1 MSYIKQ
7 LRAKLDSG
15 QITAVELSRR
25 YLAKIQKQ
33 DQDINSV
40 ITICEEQALQ
50 EAQKADD
57 AIAQGKQGLLTGI
70 PILHKDLFCT
80 KDIKTTAASKML
92 DNFVAP
98 YDSTVTKKCKDSGM
112 VTLGKLNMDEFA
124 MGSTNEHSYYGAVSN
139 PWDLDRVPGGSSG
152 GSAAAV
158 AAGFC
163 PVSTGSDTG
172 GSVRQPASFCGLT
185 AMKPTYGST
194 SRHGMVAFASSFD
207 QAGIFGHYAED
218 VAIMLDTISGE
229 CEFDSTCVG
238 IEPNIFTKDLDKSI
252 NGKII
257 GIDENLIKD
266 LPEQI
271 QQSIQVAL
279 DNFKKLGAEIK
290 SIKVPD
296 LKEAL
301 STYYIITPAEAAANL
316 ARFDGVRYGYRS
328 DKAQNLDELYRFSR
342 TEGFGEEVKRRI
354 MIGNYVLAS
363 SQYDSYYN
371 KAQQLRRIMTDQM
384 NEIFKEVDAIFMP
397 ASPSEAFKKGDKLDP
412 VSAYL
417 SDVYTIPA
425 NISGLPAISFPIG
438 FANGLPVGG
447 QFMAKAFNDNVLTQ
461 LVTQYQKEY
470 GVDDFI
476 LEQARV
482 Y

>member
-1 MSYIKQ
+1 MSYIKK
-7 LRAKLDSG
+7 LRARLDSG
-15 QITAVELSRR
+15 EVTAVELTKQ
-25 YLAKIQKQ
+25 YLAKIK
-33 DQDINSV
+33 DQDKSINSV
-40 ITICEEQALQ
+40 ITLCEAEALK
-50 EAQKADD
+50 EAENAD
-57 AIAQGKQGLLTGI
+57 AIISAGKQSLLTGI

-80 KDIKTTAASKML
+80 KGIKTTAASKML

-98 YDSTVTKKCKDSGM
+98 YDSTVTKNCKDQGM

-158 AAGFC
+158 AAGFA

-194 SRHGMVAFASSFD
+194 SRFGMVAFASSFD

-218 VAIMLDTISGE
+218 VAIMLDAISGE
-229 CEFDSTCVG
+229 CQYDSTCVG
-238 IEPNIFTKDLDKSI
+238 VKENHFTQDLEKDIS
-252 NGKII
+252 GKVI
-257 GIDENLIKD
+257 GVDESLIKD
-266 LPEQI
+266 LPAQI
-271 QQSIQVAL
+271 QEAVATTL
-279 DNFKKLGAEIK
+279 KNFEKLGAEIK
-290 SIKVPD
+290 SVKVPD

-316 ARFDGVRYGYRS
+316 ARYDGIRYGYRNPEAR
-328 DKAQNLDELYRFSR
+328 DLDELYRKSR
-342 TEGFGEEVKRRI
+342 TDGFGEEVKRRI

-371 KAQQLRRIMTDQM
+371 KAQQLRKVMTDQI
-384 NEIFKEVDAIFMP
+384 NQIFEQVDVIFMP
-397 ASPSEAFKKGDKLDP
+397 AAPSEAFKKGDKLDP

-417 SDVYTIPA
+417 SDIYTIPA
-425 NISGLPAISFPIG
+425 NISGLPAIAFPIG
-438 FANGLPVGG
+438 FANDLPVGG

-461 LVTQYQKEY
+461 MVTQYQNSY
-470 GVDDFI
+470 GIEEFI
-476 LEQARV
+476 LEQARI
-482 Y
+482 

>member
-1 MSYIKQ
+1 MSYIKK
-7 LRAKLDSG
+7 LRARLDSG
-15 QITAVELSRR
+15 EVTAVELTKQ
-25 YLAKIQKQ
+25 YLAKIK
-33 DQDINSV
+33 DQDKSINSV
-40 ITICEEQALQ
+40 ITLCEAEALK
-50 EAQKADD
+50 EAENAD
-57 AIAQGKQGLLTGI
+57 AIISAGKQSLLTGI

-80 KDIKTTAASKML
+80 KGIKTTAASKML

-98 YDSTVTKKCKDSGM
+98 YDSTVTKNCKDQGM

-124 MGSTNEHSYYGAVSN
+124 MGSTNEHSHYGAVSN

-158 AAGFC
+158 AAGFA

-194 SRHGMVAFASSFD
+194 SRFGMVAFASSFD

-218 VAIMLDTISGE
+218 VAIMLDAISGE
-229 CEFDSTCVG
+229 CQYDSTCVG
-238 IEPNIFTKDLDKSI
+238 VKENHFTQDLEKDIS
-252 NGKII
+252 GKVI
-257 GIDENLIKD
+257 GVDESLIKD
-266 LPEQI
+266 LPAQI
-271 QQSIQVAL
+271 QEAVSKTL

-290 SIKVPD
+290 SVKVPD

-316 ARFDGVRYGYRS
+316 ARYDGIRYGYRNPEAR
-328 DKAQNLDELYRFSR
+328 DLDELYRKSR
-342 TEGFGEEVKRRI
+342 TDGFGEEVKRRI

-371 KAQQLRRIMTDQM
+371 KAQQLRKVMTDQI
-384 NEIFKEVDAIFMP
+384 NQIFEQVDVIFMP
-397 ASPSEAFKKGDKLDP
+397 AAPSEAFKKGDKLDP

-417 SDVYTIPA
+417 SDIYTIPA
-425 NISGLPAISFPIG
+425 NISGLPAIAFPIG
-438 FANGLPVGG
+438 FANDLPVGG

-461 LVTQYQKEY
+461 MVTQYQNSY
-470 GVDDFI
+470 GIEEFI
-476 LEQARV
+476 LEQARI
-482 Y
+482 

>member
-1 MSYIKQ
+1 MSYIKK
-7 LRAKLDSG
+7 LRARLDSG
-15 QITAVELSRR
+15 EVTAVELTKQ
-25 YLAKIQKQ
+25 YLAKIK
-33 DQDINSV
+33 DQDKSINSV
-40 ITICEEQALQ
+40 ITLCEAEALK
-50 EAQKADD
+50 EAENAD
-57 AIAQGKQGLLTGI
+57 AIISAGKQSLLTGI

-80 KDIKTTAASKML
+80 KGIKTTAASKML

-98 YDSTVTKKCKDSGM
+98 YDSTVTKNCKDQGM

-158 AAGFC
+158 AAGFA

-194 SRHGMVAFASSFD
+194 SRFGMVAFASSFD

-218 VAIMLDTISGE
+218 VAIMLDAISGE
-229 CEFDSTCVG
+229 CQYDSTCVG
-238 IEPNIFTKDLDKSI
+238 VKENHFTQDLEKDIS
-252 NGKII
+252 GKVI
-257 GIDENLIKD
+257 GVDESLIKD
-266 LPEQI
+266 LPAQI
-271 QQSIQVAL
+271 QEAVSKTL

-290 SIKVPD
+290 SVKVPD

-316 ARFDGVRYGYRS
+316 ARYDGIRYGYRNPEAG
-328 DKAQNLDELYRFSR
+328 DLDELYRKSR
-342 TEGFGEEVKRRI
+342 TDGFGEEVKRRI

-371 KAQQLRRIMTDQM
+371 KAQQLRKVMTDQI
-384 NEIFKEVDAIFMP
+384 NQIFEQVDVIFMP
-397 ASPSEAFKKGDKLDP
+397 AAPSEAFKKGDKLDP

-417 SDVYTIPA
+417 SDIYTIPA
-425 NISGLPAISFPIG
+425 NISGLPAIAFPIG
-438 FANGLPVGG
+438 FANDLPVGG

-461 LVTQYQKEY
+461 MVTQYQNSY
-470 GVDDFI
+470 GIEEFI
-476 LEQARV
+476 LEQARI
-482 Y
+482 

>member
-1 MSYIKQ
+1 MSYIKK
-7 LRAKLDSG
+7 LRARLDSG
-15 QITAVELSRR
+15 EVTAVELTKQ
-25 YLAKIQKQ
+25 YLAKIK
-33 DQDINSV
+33 DQDKSINSV
-40 ITICEEQALQ
+40 ITLCEAEALK
-50 EAQKADD
+50 EAENAD
-57 AIAQGKQGLLTGI
+57 AIISAGKQSLLTGI

-80 KDIKTTAASKML
+80 KGIKTTVASKML

-98 YDSTVTKKCKDSGM
+98 YDSTVTKNCKDQGM

-158 AAGFC
+158 AAGFA

-194 SRHGMVAFASSFD
+194 SRFGMVAFASSFD

-218 VAIMLDTISGE
+218 VAIMLDAISGE
-229 CEFDSTCVG
+229 CQYDSTCVG
-238 IEPNIFTKDLDKSI
+238 VKKNHFTQDLEKDIS
-252 NGKII
+252 GKVI
-257 GIDENLIKD
+257 GVDESLIKD
-266 LPEQI
+266 LPAQI
-271 QQSIQVAL
+271 QEAVLKTL

-290 SIKVPD
+290 SVKVPD

-316 ARFDGVRYGYRS
+316 ARYDGIRYGYRNPEAR
-328 DKAQNLDELYRFSR
+328 DLDELYRKSR
-342 TEGFGEEVKRRI
+342 TDGFGEEVKRRI

-371 KAQQLRRIMTDQM
+371 KAQQLRKVMTDQI
-384 NEIFKEVDAIFMP
+384 NQIFEQVDVIFMP
-397 ASPSEAFKKGDKLDP
+397 AAPSEAFKKGDKLDP

-417 SDVYTIPA
+417 SDIYTIPA
-425 NISGLPAISFPIG
+425 NISGLPAIAFPIG
-438 FANGLPVGG
+438 FANDLPVGG

-461 LVTQYQKEY
+461 MVTQYQNSYDIEE
-470 GVDDFI
+470 FI
-476 LEQARV
+476 LEQARI
-482 Y
+482 

>member
-1 MSYIKQ
+1 MSYIKK
-7 LRAKLDSG
+7 LRQRLDNKEIS
-15 QITAVELSRR
+15 AVELMND
-25 YLAKIQKQ
+25 YLDKIQKY
-33 DQDINSV
+33 DGEINSV
-40 ITICEEQALQ
+40 ITLAKEEALK
-50 EAQKADD
+50 EAQTADKV
-57 AIAQGKQGLLTGI
+57 IAEGKQTMLTGI

-80 KDIKTTAASKML
+80 KGIKTTAASKML
-92 DNFVAP
+92 DNFVSP
-98 YDSTVTKKCKDSGM
+98 YDSTVTKKCKEQGM

-124 MGSTNEHSYYGAVSN
+124 MGSTNEYSYYGAVSN
-139 PWDLDRVPGGSSG
+139 PWDHSRVPGGSSG

-158 AAGFC
+158 AAGLS

-194 SRHGMVAFASSFD
+194 SRFGMVAFSSSFD

-218 VAIMLDTISGE
+218 VAIMLDTISGD

-238 IEPNIFTKDLDKSI
+238 VEDGHFTKDLNKDI
-252 NGKII
+252 AGKVI
-257 GIDENLIKD
+257 GVDESLMKD
-266 LPEQI
+266 LPEQMQQAI
-271 QQSIQVAL
+271 QTTLTNLEAL
-279 DNFKKLGAEIK
+279 GVTIK
-290 SIKVPD
+290 PIKIPD

-316 ARFDGVRYGYRS
+316 ARYDGVRYGYRNE
-328 DKAQNLDELYRFSR
+328 KAQDLEELYVFSR
-342 TEGFGEEVKRRI
+342 TDGFGEEVKRRI

-371 KAQQLRRIMTDQM
+371 KAQQLRQVMTNQM
-384 NEIFKEVDAIFMP
+384 NEIFETVDAIFMP

-417 SDVYTIPA
+417 SDLYTIPA

-438 FANGLPVGG
+438 FVNNLPVGG
-447 QFMAKAFNDNVLTQ
+447 QFMAKAFNDSVLTQ
-461 LVTQYQKEY
+461 LVTQYQRKHSIEE
-470 GVDDFI
+470 FI
-476 LEQARV
+476 LEQARI
-482 Y
+482 

>member
-1 MSYIKQ
+1 MSYIKK
-7 LRAKLDSG
+7 LRKRLDNKEVSA
-15 QITAVELSRR
+15 ID
-25 YLAKIQKQ
+25 LAKSYLEKIKVF
-33 DQDINSV
+33 DRDINSV
-40 ITICEEQALQ
+40 ITLCETEALK
-50 EAQKADD
+50 EAQNADG
-57 AIAQGKQGLLTGI
+57 AISRGEQKLLTGI

-80 KDIKTTAASKML
+80 KGIKTTAASKML
-92 DNFVAP
+92 SNFISP
-98 YDSTVTKKCKDSGM
+98 YDSTVTKKCKDQGM

-124 MGSTNEHSYYGAVSN
+124 MGSANEYSYYGNVSN

-158 AAGFC
+158 AAGFA

-194 SRHGMVAFASSFD
+194 SRFGMVAFSSSFD

-218 VAIMLDTISGE
+218 VAIMLDTISGD

-238 IEPNIFTKDLDKSI
+238 VPENHFTKDLEKDI
-252 NGKII
+252 AGKII
-257 GIDENLIKD
+257 GVDESLLENL
-266 LPEQI
+266 PGEFQSAI
-271 QQSIQVAL
+271 QSSI
-279 DNFKKLGAEIK
+279 DNFRKMGVEIR
-290 SIKVPD
+290 SIKVPS

-316 ARFDGVRYGYRS
+316 ARYDGVRYGYRN
-328 DKAQNLDELYRFSR
+328 DKARDLEELYKLSR
-342 TEGFGEEVKRRI
+342 TEGFGQEVKRRI

-371 KAQQLRRIMTDQM
+371 KAQQLRRIMTNQM
-384 NEIFKEVDAIFMP
+384 NEIFSKVDAIFMP
-397 ASPSEAFKKGDKLDP
+397 TSPSEAFKKGEKLDP

-417 SDVYTIPA
+417 SDIYTIPA

-438 FANGLPVGG
+438 FVNKLPIGG
-447 QFMAKAFNDNVLTQ
+447 QLIGRAFNDGVLTQ
-461 LVTQYQKEY
+461 LVTQYQKQT
-470 GVDDFI
+470 GIDDFI

-482 Y
+482 

>member
-1 MSYIKQ
+1 MSYIKKIREQ
-7 LRAKLDSG
+7 LDSG
-15 QITAVELSRR
+15 KLTAVEL
-25 YLAKIQKQ
+25 AKQYFEKIKAK
-33 DQDINSV
+33 DGEINSV
-40 ITICEEQALQ
+40 ITLCEEKAIE

-57 AIAQGKQGLLTGI
+57 IIKAGEHGILTGV

-80 KDIKTTAASKML
+80 NGIRTTSASKML
-92 DNFVAP
+92 DTFVSP
-98 YDSTVTKKCKDSGM
+98 YDSTVTKNCKDAGM

-124 MGSTNEHSYYGAVSN
+124 MGSTNENSFYGAVSN

-158 AAGFC
+158 AAGFA
-163 PVSTGSDTG
+163 PVATGSDTG

-194 SRHGMVAFASSFD
+194 SRHGMIAFASSFD

-218 VAIMLDTISGE
+218 VAIMLDTMSGD

-238 IEPNIFTKDLDKSI
+238 VAGGHFTKDLDTSI
-252 NGKII
+252 VGRVI
-257 GIDENLIKD
+257 GVDESIMKD
-266 LPEQI
+266 LPEALASQM
-271 QQSIQVAL
+271 QKSL
-279 DNFKKLGAEIK
+279 DNLKAMGVTIKNIKL
-290 SIKVPD
+290 PD

-301 STYYIITPAEAAANL
+301 STYYIITPAEVAANL
-316 ARFDGVRYGYRS
+316 SRFDGVRYGHRS
-328 DKAQNLDELYRFSR
+328 EEATDLESLYLESR
-342 TEGFGEEVKRRI
+342 TEGFGAEVKRRI

-371 KAQQLRRIMTDQM
+371 KAQQIRAIMTEQM
-384 NEIFKEVDAIFMP
+384 NKIFAEVDAVFMP

-412 VSAYL
+412 VAAYL

-425 NISGLPAISFPIG
+425 NISGLPAIAF
-438 FANGLPVGG
+438 PVGFVNDMPVG
-447 QFMAKAFNDNVLTQ
+447 AQFLGKAFNDNVLTQ
-461 LVTQYQKEY
+461 LVTQYQREY
-470 GVDDFI
+470 GVDEFI

-482 Y
+482 

>member
-1 MSYIKQ
+1 MSHIKD

-15 QITAVELSRR
+15 KITAVELSKR

-40 ITICEEQALQ
+40 ITVCQEQALK
-50 EAQKADD
+50 EAQKADEV
-57 AIAQGKQGLLTGI
+57 IAQGKQSLLTGI

-139 PWDLDRVPGGSSG
+139 PWDLERVPGGSSG

-163 PVSTGSDTG
+163 PVSSGSDTG

-238 IEPNIFTKDLDKSI
+238 IESNIFTKDLDKNIS
-252 NGKII
+252 GKVI
-257 GIDENLIKD
+257 GVDEKLVENLSR
-266 LPEQI
+266 QI
-271 QQSIQVAL
+271 QQAVQTTL
-279 DNFKKLGAEIK
+279 GNFEKLGAQIK
-290 SIKVPD
+290 SVKVPD

-371 KAQQLRRIMTDQM
+371 KAQQLRRIMTEQM
-384 NEIFKEVDAIFMP
+384 NTIFNEVDAIFMP

>member
-1 MSYIKQ
+1 MSYIKK
-7 LRAKLDSG
+7 LRARLDSG
-15 QITAVELSRR
+15 EVTTVELTKQ
-25 YLAKIQKQ
+25 YLAKIK
-33 DQDINSV
+33 DQDKTINSV
-40 ITICEEQALQ
+40 ITLCEAEALK
-50 EAQKADD
+50 EAENAD
-57 AIAQGKQGLLTGI
+57 AIISAGKQSLLTGI

-80 KDIKTTAASKML
+80 KGIKTTAASKML

-98 YDSTVTKKCKDSGM
+98 YDSTVTKNCKDQGM

-139 PWDLDRVPGGSSG
+139 PWDLERVPGGSSG

-158 AAGFC
+158 AAGFA

-194 SRHGMVAFASSFD
+194 SRFGMVAFASSFD

-229 CEFDSTCVG
+229 CQYDSTCVG
-238 IEPNIFTKDLDKSI
+238 VKENHFTQDLEKDIS
-252 NGKII
+252 GKVI
-257 GIDENLIKD
+257 GVDESLIKD
-266 LPEQI
+266 LPAQI
-271 QQSIQVAL
+271 QEAVSKTL

-290 SIKVPD
+290 SVKVPD

-316 ARFDGVRYGYRS
+316 ARYDGIRYGYRNPEAR
-328 DKAQNLDELYRFSR
+328 DLDELYRKSR
-342 TEGFGEEVKRRI
+342 TDGFGEEVKRRI

-371 KAQQLRRIMTDQM
+371 KAQQLRKVMTDQI
-384 NEIFKEVDAIFMP
+384 NQIFEHVDVIFMP
-397 ASPSEAFKKGDKLDP
+397 AAPSEAFKKGDKLDP

-417 SDVYTIPA
+417 SDIYTIPA
-425 NISGLPAISFPIG
+425 NISGLPAIAFPIG
-438 FANGLPVGG
+438 FANDLPVGG

-461 LVTQYQKEY
+461 MVTQYQNSY
-470 GVDDFI
+470 GIEEFI
-476 LEQARV
+476 LEQARI
-482 Y
+482 

>member
-1 MSYIKQ
+1 MSYIKK
-7 LRAKLDSG
+7 LRKRLDNKEVS
-15 QITAVELSRR
+15 AAD
-25 YLAKIQKQ
+25 LAKSYLEKIKVF
-33 DQDINSV
+33 DRDINSV
-40 ITICEEQALQ
+40 ITLCENEALKEAQ
-50 EAQKADD
+50 EADSAISRGEQK
-57 AIAQGKQGLLTGI
+57 LLTGI

-80 KDIKTTAASKML
+80 KGIKTTAASKML
-92 DNFVAP
+92 SNFISP
-98 YDSTVTKKCKDSGM
+98 YDSTVTKKCKDQGM

-124 MGSTNEHSYYGAVSN
+124 MGSANEYSYYGSVSN

-158 AAGFC
+158 AAGFA

-194 SRHGMVAFASSFD
+194 SRFGMVAFSSSFD

-218 VAIMLDTISGE
+218 VAVMLDTISGD

-238 IEPNIFTKDLDKSI
+238 VPENHFTKDLEKDVA
-252 NGKII
+252 GKII
-257 GIDENLIKD
+257 GVDESL
-266 LPEQI
+266 LEGLAGEFQSVI
-271 QQSIQVAL
+271 QSSI
-279 DNFKKLGAEIK
+279 DNFRKMGVEIR
-290 SIKVPD
+290 SIKVPS

-316 ARFDGVRYGYRS
+316 ARYDGVRYGYRN
-328 DKAQNLDELYRFSR
+328 DKARDLEELYKLSR
-342 TEGFGEEVKRRI
+342 TEGFGQEVKRRI

-371 KAQQLRRIMTDQM
+371 KAQQLRRIMTNQM
-384 NEIFKEVDAIFMP
+384 NEIFSKVDAIFMP
-397 ASPSEAFKKGDKLDP
+397 TSPSEAFKKGEKLDP

-417 SDVYTIPA
+417 SDIYTIPA

-438 FANGLPVGG
+438 FVNKLPIGG
-447 QFMAKAFNDNVLTQ
+447 QLIGRAFNDGVLTQ
-461 LVTQYQKEY
+461 LVTQYQKQT

-476 LEQARV
+476 LQQARV
-482 Y
+482 

>member
-1 MSYIKQ
+1 MSYIKK
-7 LRAKLDSG
+7 LRARLDSG
-15 QITAVELSRR
+15 EVTAVELTKQ
-25 YLAKIQKQ
+25 YLAKIK
-33 DQDINSV
+33 DQDKSINSV
-40 ITICEEQALQ
+40 ITLCEAEALK
-50 EAQKADD
+50 EAENAD
-57 AIAQGKQGLLTGI
+57 AIISAGKQSLLTGI

-80 KDIKTTAASKML
+80 KGIKTTAASKML

-98 YDSTVTKKCKDSGM
+98 YDSTVTKNCKDQGM

-158 AAGFC
+158 AAGFA

-194 SRHGMVAFASSFD
+194 SRFGMVAFASSFD

-218 VAIMLDTISGE
+218 VAIMLDAISGE
-229 CEFDSTCVG
+229 CQYDSTCVG
-238 IEPNIFTKDLDKSI
+238 VKENHFTQDLEKDIS
-252 NGKII
+252 GKVI
-257 GIDENLIKD
+257 GIDESLIKD
-266 LPEQI
+266 LPAQI
-271 QQSIQVAL
+271 QEAVSKTL

-290 SIKVPD
+290 SVKVPD

-316 ARFDGVRYGYRS
+316 ARYDGIRYGYRNPEAR
-328 DKAQNLDELYRFSR
+328 DLDELYRKSR
-342 TEGFGEEVKRRI
+342 TDGFGEEVKRRI

-371 KAQQLRRIMTDQM
+371 KAQQLRKVMTDQI
-384 NEIFKEVDAIFMP
+384 NQIFEQVDVIFMP
-397 ASPSEAFKKGDKLDP
+397 AAPSEAFKKGDKLDP

-417 SDVYTIPA
+417 SDIYTIPA
-425 NISGLPAISFPIG
+425 NISGLPAIAFPIG
-438 FANGLPVGG
+438 FANDLPVGG

-461 LVTQYQKEY
+461 MVTQYQNSY
-470 GVDDFI
+470 GIEEFI
-476 LEQARV
+476 LEQARI
-482 Y
+482 

>member
-1 MSYIKQ
+1 MSYIKK
-7 LRAKLDSG
+7 LRARLDSG
-15 QITAVELSRR
+15 EVTAVELTKQ
-25 YLAKIQKQ
+25 YLAKIK
-33 DQDINSV
+33 DQDKSINSV
-40 ITICEEQALQ
+40 ITLCEAEALK
-50 EAQKADD
+50 EAENAD
-57 AIAQGKQGLLTGI
+57 AIISAGKQSLLTGI

-80 KDIKTTAASKML
+80 KGIKTTAASKML

-98 YDSTVTKKCKDSGM
+98 YDSTVTKNCKDQGM

-158 AAGFC
+158 AAGFA

-194 SRHGMVAFASSFD
+194 SRFGMVAFASSFD

-218 VAIMLDTISGE
+218 VAIMLDAISGE
-229 CEFDSTCVG
+229 CQYDSTCVG
-238 IEPNIFTKDLDKSI
+238 VKENHFTQDLEKDIS
-252 NGKII
+252 GKVI
-257 GIDENLIKD
+257 GVDESLIKD
-266 LPEQI
+266 LPAQI
-271 QQSIQVAL
+271 QEAVATTL
-279 DNFKKLGAEIK
+279 KNFEKLGAKIK
-290 SIKVPD
+290 SVKVPD

-316 ARFDGVRYGYRS
+316 ARYDGIRYGYRNPEAR
-328 DKAQNLDELYRFSR
+328 DLDELYRKSR
-342 TEGFGEEVKRRI
+342 TDGFGEEVKRRI

-371 KAQQLRRIMTDQM
+371 KAQQLRKVMTDQI
-384 NEIFKEVDAIFMP
+384 NQIFEQVDVIFMP
-397 ASPSEAFKKGDKLDP
+397 AAPSEAFKKGDKLDP

-417 SDVYTIPA
+417 SDIYTIPA
-425 NISGLPAISFPIG
+425 NISGLPAIAFPIG
-438 FANGLPVGG
+438 FANDLPVGG

-461 LVTQYQKEY
+461 MVTQYQNSY
-470 GVDDFI
+470 GIEEFI
-476 LEQARV
+476 LEQARI
-482 Y
+482 

>member
-1 MSYIKQ
+1 MSYIKK
-7 LRAKLDSG
+7 LRARLDSG
-15 QITAVELSRR
+15 EVTAVELTKQ
-25 YLAKIQKQ
+25 YLAKIK
-33 DQDINSV
+33 DQDKSINSV
-40 ITICEEQALQ
+40 ITLCEAEALK
-50 EAQKADD
+50 EAENAD
-57 AIAQGKQGLLTGI
+57 AIISAGKQSLLTGI

-80 KDIKTTAASKML
+80 KGIKTTAASKML

-98 YDSTVTKKCKDSGM
+98 YDSTVTKNCKDQGM

-158 AAGFC
+158 AAGFA

-194 SRHGMVAFASSFD
+194 SRFGMVAFASSFD

-218 VAIMLDTISGE
+218 VAIMLDAISGE
-229 CEFDSTCVG
+229 CQYDSTCVG
-238 IEPNIFTKDLDKSI
+238 VKENHFTQDLEKDIS
-252 NGKII
+252 GKVI
-257 GIDENLIKD
+257 GVDESLIKD
-266 LPEQI
+266 LPAQI
-271 QQSIQVAL
+271 QEAVATTL
-279 DNFKKLGAEIK
+279 KNFEKLGAKIK
-290 SIKVPD
+290 SVKIPD

-316 ARFDGVRYGYRS
+316 ARYDGIRYGYRNPEAR
-328 DKAQNLDELYRFSR
+328 DLDELYRKSR
-342 TEGFGEEVKRRI
+342 TDGFGEEVKRRI

-371 KAQQLRRIMTDQM
+371 KAQQLRKVMTDQI
-384 NEIFKEVDAIFMP
+384 NQIFEQVDVIFMP
-397 ASPSEAFKKGDKLDP
+397 AAPSEAFKKGDKLDP

-417 SDVYTIPA
+417 SDIYTIPA
-425 NISGLPAISFPIG
+425 NISGLPAIAFPIG
-438 FANGLPVGG
+438 FANDLPVGG

-461 LVTQYQKEY
+461 MVTQYQNSY
-470 GVDDFI
+470 GIEEFI
-476 LEQARV
+476 LEQARI
-482 Y
+482 

>member
-1 MSYIKQ
+1 MSYIKK
-7 LRAKLDSG
+7 LRSKLDSKE
-15 QITAVELSRR
+15 ISSVELAKY
-25 YLAKIQKQ
+25 YLAKIKAR
-33 DQDINSV
+33 DKDINSI
-40 ITICEEQALQ
+40 ITLCENKALEEAQ
-50 EAQKADD
+50 EADSAISRGEQK
-57 AIAQGKQGLLTGI
+57 LLTGI

-80 KDIKTTAASKML
+80 KGIKTTAASKML
-92 DNFVAP
+92 SNFISP
-98 YDSTVTKKCKDSGM
+98 YDSTVTKKCKDQGM

-124 MGSTNEHSYYGAVSN
+124 MGSANEYSYYGNVSN

-158 AAGFC
+158 AAGFA

-194 SRHGMVAFASSFD
+194 SRFGMVAFSSSFD

-218 VAIMLDTISGE
+218 VAIMLDTISGD

-238 IEPNIFTKDLDKSI
+238 VPENHFTKDLEQDVA
-252 NGKII
+252 GKII
-257 GIDENLIKD
+257 GVDESL
-266 LPEQI
+266 LEGLAGEFQFAI
-271 QQSIQVAL
+271 QSSIN
-279 DNFKKLGAEIK
+279 NFRKMGVEIRT
-290 SIKVPD
+290 IKVPS

-316 ARFDGVRYGYRS
+316 ARYDGVRYGYRN
-328 DKAQNLDELYRFSR
+328 DKARDLEELYKLSR
-342 TEGFGEEVKRRI
+342 TEGFGQEVKRRI

-371 KAQQLRRIMTDQM
+371 KAQQLRRIMTKQM
-384 NEIFKEVDAIFMP
+384 NEIFSKVDAIFMP
-397 ASPSEAFKKGDKLDP
+397 TSPSEAFKKGEKLDP
-412 VSAYL
+412 VAAYL
-417 SDVYTIPA
+417 SDIYTIPA

-438 FANGLPVGG
+438 FVNKLPIGG
-447 QFMAKAFNDNVLTQ
+447 QLIGRAFNDGVLTQ
-461 LVTQYQKEY
+461 LVTQYQKQTDI
-470 GVDDFI
+470 DDFI

-482 Y
+482 

>member
-1 MSYIKQ
+1 MSYIKK
-7 LRAKLDSG
+7 LRARLDSG
-15 QITAVELSRR
+15 EVTAVELTKQ
-25 YLAKIQKQ
+25 YLAKIK
-33 DQDINSV
+33 DQDKSINSV
-40 ITICEEQALQ
+40 ITLCEAEALK
-50 EAQKADD
+50 EAENAD
-57 AIAQGKQGLLTGI
+57 AIISAGKQSLLTGI

-80 KDIKTTAASKML
+80 KGIKTTAASKML

-98 YDSTVTKKCKDSGM
+98 YDSTVTKNCKDQGM

-158 AAGFC
+158 AAGFA

-194 SRHGMVAFASSFD
+194 SRFGMVAFASSFD

-218 VAIMLDTISGE
+218 VAIMLDAISGE
-229 CEFDSTCVG
+229 CQYDSTCVG
-238 IEPNIFTKDLDKSI
+238 VKENHFTQDLEKDIS
-252 NGKII
+252 GKVI
-257 GIDENLIKD
+257 GVDESLIKD
-266 LPEQI
+266 LPAQI
-271 QQSIQVAL
+271 QEAVSKTL

-290 SIKVPD
+290 SVKVPD

-316 ARFDGVRYGYRS
+316 ARYDGIRYGYRNPEAR
-328 DKAQNLDELYRFSR
+328 DLDELYRKSR
-342 TEGFGEEVKRRI
+342 TDGFGEEVKRRI

-371 KAQQLRRIMTDQM
+371 KAQQLRKLMTDQI
-384 NEIFKEVDAIFMP
+384 NQIFEQVDVIFMP
-397 ASPSEAFKKGDKLDP
+397 AAPSEAFKKGDKLDP

-417 SDVYTIPA
+417 SDIYTIPA
-425 NISGLPAISFPIG
+425 NISGLPAIAFPIG
-438 FANGLPVGG
+438 FANDLPVGG

-461 LVTQYQKEY
+461 MVTQYQNSY
-470 GVDDFI
+470 GIEEFI
-476 LEQARV
+476 LEQARI
-482 Y
+482 